1 MSSAPVD
8 ILLQRS
14 LRCVAHSE
22 GGAVQV
28 VTDGPGEFGG
38 LGSAPNP
45 MEVLAMA
52 VGSCV
57 LTTLAIAGRKHGLD
71 LEGASA
77 RVVPGMAPERT
88 PRLVALAIRVVMPA
102 GLVPDAEVRAR
113 LERAASRCPVKA
125 CLAPGIETS
134 LEFVWPQA

>member
-8 ILLQRS
+8 ILLQGS
-14 LRCVAHSE
+14 LRCVSRSE
-22 GGAVQV
+22 GGALEIA
-28 VTDGPGEFGG
+28 TDGPGEFGG
-38 LGSAPNP
+38 LGAAPNP
-45 MEVLAMA
+45 MELLAMA

-57 LTTLAIAGRKHGLD
+57 LTTLAIAGRKHGLA

-77 RVVPGMAPERT
+77 RVVPAMAPERT
-88 PRLVALAIRVVMPA
+88 PRLSGLAIRVVLPA
-102 GLVPDAEVRAR
+102 GLVADAELRAR
-113 LERAASRCPVKA
+113 LERAAERCPVKA